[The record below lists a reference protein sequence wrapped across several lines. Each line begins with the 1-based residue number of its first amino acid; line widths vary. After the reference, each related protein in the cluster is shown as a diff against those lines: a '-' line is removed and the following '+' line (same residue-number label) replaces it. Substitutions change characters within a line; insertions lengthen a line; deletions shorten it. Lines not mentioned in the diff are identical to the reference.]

1 MMMAK
6 NPKGNHPIAPIL
18 YTQLLG
24 VSLGIN
30 TKTLGLEMNQIDITG
45 VEEFLSE

>member
-6 NPKGNHPIAPIL
+6 NPKGNHSIAPIL

-24 VSLGIN
+24 VSLGID
-30 TKTLGLEMNQIDITG
+30 TKTLGLAMNQIDITG